1 MQLAPLPPERPY
13 LHQWDASRY
22 RRAYLFG
29 DVPESRVQD
38 DIRRAL
44 GLFRIEAA
52 VIDSGFSAIRGKVY
66 SALKRL
72 RASDGV
78 IEAVM
83 ASLKD
88 ISAAPVG
95 WSDLNGCLAPSGRAF
110 YIECK
115 APARL
120 DPQRGTIITRAGLPS
135 DDQLR
140 FLDRMHARGALV
152 GVAWSVDDALQILAP
167 AMADHKLSFR

>member
-1 MQLAPLPPERPY
+1 MQLEPSPPDRPY

-22 RRAYLFG
+22 KRAYLFG
-29 DVPESRVQD
+29 DVPEAKVQD

-44 GLFRIEAA
+44 GYFRVEAA
-52 VIDSGFSAIRGKVY
+52 VIDAGFSAIRGKVY

-72 RASDGV
+72 RVADSV
-78 IEAVM
+78 IQAVM
-83 ASLKD
+83 AALKD
-88 ISAAPVG
+88 IAAAPVG

-115 APARL
+115 SPARL
-120 DPQRGTIITRAGLPS
+120 DPQRGTIITPAGRPS
-135 DDQLR
+135 ADQLN

-167 AMADHKLSFR
+167 ALADHKLSFR